1 MGGKQKRKGSN
12 GGPRSSK
19 SRAELWLQKK
29 TREAE
34 ERAETRNNQRR
45 LDQLVQES
53 RRRRASSASDAS
65 DTSDSETDEE
75 RSEKKKR
82 RARRRAKRR
91 KSGDRI
97 IEVNLDALAPTH
109 VAEGFHV
116 IIQVMPKAPEAPEVE
131 PEPEAE
137 AAVAEEEAEGQEGAD
152 QEHLHIQGNYS
163 DAEILEW
170 MRIVLTKADKVYDL
184 KRLPNIHPTLPQ
196 AVETTALAKRCADVY
211 FAGEEGCR
219 KLRALVD
226 DFQLQVCS
234 VRWPSLILTSILQII
249 VTRGIDVHESHLGIT
264 L

>member
-19 SRAELWLQKK
+19 SRAELWLKKK

-53 RRRRASSASDAS
+53 RRRRAASASDAS

-116 IIQVMPKAPEAPEVE
+116 IIQVMPKAPEAPEVAL
-131 PEPEAE
+131 EPEAE
-137 AAVAEEEAEGQEGAD
+137 ATVAEQAGEQEGAKEVD
-152 QEHLHIQGNYS
+152 PQGNYS

-170 MRIVLTKADKVYDL
+170 MRIELTHADRIYDL
-184 KRLPNIHPTLPQ
+184 KRLPNILPTLPQ
-196 AVETTALAKRCADVY
+196 VLETTNLAKRCADVY
-211 FAGEEGCR
+211 FAGDEGVR
-219 KLRALVD
+219 KLRSLVEE
-226 DFQLQVCS
+226 FQLQVCS

-249 VTRGIDVHESHLGIT
+249 VTRGIDVHETSVGIT

>member
-19 SRAELWLQKK
+19 SRAELWLAKK

-91 KSGDRI
+91 KRGDRI

-116 IIQVMPKAPEAPEVE
+116 IIQVMPKAPEAPEVVL
-131 PEPEAE
+131 EPEAE
-137 AAVAEEEAEGQEGAD
+137 AAVAEQTEEQEGAEK
-152 QEHLHIQGNYS
+152 EHLHMQGNYS

-170 MRIVLTKADKVYDL
+170 MRIVLTKADKIYDL

-196 AVETTALAKRCADVY
+196 AVETTNLAKRCADVY
-211 FAGEEGCR
+211 FAGEEGVR
-219 KLRALVD
+219 KLRGLVD

-249 VTRGIDVHESHLGIT
+249 VTRGIDVHESSVGIT

>member
-12 GGPRSSK
+12 GGPRPSK
-19 SRAELWLQKK
+19 SRAALWLQKK

-45 LDQLVQES
+45 LDRLVQES

-91 KSGDRI
+91 KRGDRI

-116 IIQVMPKAPEAPEVE
+116 IIQVMPKAPEAPEVAL
-131 PEPEAE
+131 EPEAE
-137 AAVAEEEAEGQEGAD
+137 AAVAEQAGEQEGAQKVD
-152 QEHLHIQGNYS
+152 PQGNYS

-170 MRIVLTKADKVYDL
+170 MRIELTHADRIRRSFKEPVFRTPPST
-184 KRLPNIHPTLPQ
+184 RLHPQ
-196 AVETTALAKRCADVY
+196 AALSHIYEWARISRPKRAPHSPAAAMTPA
-211 FAGEEGCR
+211 FGTRITR
-219 KLRALVD
+219 KQQYQ
-226 DFQLQVCS
+226 FPC
-234 VRWPSLILTSILQII
+234 
-249 VTRGIDVHESHLGIT
+249 
-264 L
+264 